1 MAGTV
6 HGAGAKEDRTTAATA
21 TGVAAPTAPSDVVFD
36 TGHNSGSWGPIPT
49 AAAATVQRPC
59 GQHTRGGGQDQGD
72 TYRGS
77 QGEEQRTRIRQ
88 MGRQRSSLPVM
99 GRTYLNAALAI

>member
-72 TYRGS
+72 THRGS
-77 QGEEQRTRIRQ
+77 QGQEHIEEEEDRREGK
-88 MGRQRSSLPVM
+88 GRRCRLWDVH
-99 GRTYLNAALAI
+99 T